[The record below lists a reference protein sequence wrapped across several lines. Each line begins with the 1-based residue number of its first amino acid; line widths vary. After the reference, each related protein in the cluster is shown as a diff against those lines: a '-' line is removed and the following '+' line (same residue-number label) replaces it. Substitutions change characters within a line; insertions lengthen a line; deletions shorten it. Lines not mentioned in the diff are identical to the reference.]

1 MPLLQITR
9 LDILRVQATEELRHL
24 DRFAL
29 CDWLGDF
36 ESERLEHGAK
46 LRAIIA
52 EVESLGT
59 PWLEF
64 YCLLAYDVEIYE
76 TEREDDDEG

>member
-1 MPLLQITR
+1 MPSIRITR
-9 LDILRVQATEELRHL
+9 LDLFGPQAIEELRHL

-29 CDWLGDF
+29 CDWFGDF
-36 ESERLEHGAK
+36 EMDRIEHVAK

-52 EVESLGT
+52 EVESLSL

-64 YCLLAYDVEIYE
+64 YCTLAYDVQTY
-76 TEREDDDEG
+76 

>member
-1 MPLLQITR
+1 MPSIRITR
-9 LDILRVQATEELRHL
+9 LDLLGPQAIEELRHL

-29 CDWLGDF
+29 CDWFCDF
-36 ESERLEHGAK
+36 EMDRIEHVAK

-52 EVESLGT
+52 EVESLGL

-64 YCLLAYDVEIYE
+64 YCTLAYDVQTYE
-76 TEREDDDEG
+76 TERDARD